1 MAAVLSPCINV
12 CTIDP
17 CSGLCVGCRRTLTEI
32 AQWAS
37 LSDLDR
43 ARIMAD
49 LPRRSPSP
57 ATPS

>member
-17 CSGLCVGCRRTLTEI
+17 RSGLCVGCRRTLTEI

-37 LSDLDR
+37 LSDHDR

-49 LPRRSPSP
+49 LPRRLPSP
-57 ATPS
+57 TTPS